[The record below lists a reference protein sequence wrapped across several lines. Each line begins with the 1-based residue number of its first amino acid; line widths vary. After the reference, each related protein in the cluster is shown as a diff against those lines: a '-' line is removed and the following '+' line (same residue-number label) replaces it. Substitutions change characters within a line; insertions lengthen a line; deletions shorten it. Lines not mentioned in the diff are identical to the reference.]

1 MTTKF
6 TFTRWLRSKQL
17 PMLLSVL
24 LIAVAALQSLHE
36 QLAHDALNTD
46 THCEFCLL
54 NQSADGGIPPL
65 AINLLNPLFNQP
77 SAVLVLLHSSFNRDY
92 SPPPRA
98 PPLTF
103 LA

>member
-1 MTTKF
+1 MTSRF

-36 QLAHDALNTD
+36 QLAHDALSTD

-54 NQSADGGIPPL
+54 SQSADGGIIPP
-65 AINLLNPLFNQP
+65 AISLPNLFFDQPLVVFAP
-77 SAVLVLLHSSFNRDY
+77 LHLSFNRDY
-92 SPPPRA
+92 SPPTRA

-103 LA
+103 SA